1 MAIFEDGLM
10 VSDLKDLYQSKAEE
24 LLDEEGY
31 PEDIGFYDLPDKEQ
45 LGLYSL
51 AMQLVDEGLQ
61 EAADIHRESMELRKM
76 EMSIQK

>member
-1 MAIFEDGLM
+1 M
-10 VSDLKDLYQSKAEE
+10 VSDLKDLYQKKVEE
-24 LLDEEGY
+24 LLDEKGY
-31 PEDIGFYDLPDKEQ
+31 PEDIGFYDLSDEEQ
-45 LGLYSL
+45 FKLYSL